1 MNDKLDTLIKNIP
14 DIKEIIIQQNQDI
27 EDMSKELL
35 GVKMSDTIVNKV
47 IEQELTKEVI
57 KRIMEAF

>member
-35 GVKMSDTIVNKV
+35 GVKMSDTIVTKV

>member
-1 MNDKLDTLIKNIP
+1 MNNKLDTLIKNIP

-47 IEQELTKEVI
+47 IEQQLTKEVI

>member
-47 IEQELTKEVI
+47 LEQELTKEVI

>member
-35 GVKMSDTIVNKV
+35 GVRMSDTIVNKV

>member
-1 MNDKLDTLIKNIP
+1 MNNKLDTLIKNIP

>member
-1 MNDKLDTLIKNIP
+1 MNNKLDTLIKNIP

-27 EDMSKELL
+27 EDMSKELV

>member
-1 MNDKLDTLIKNIP
+1 MNNKLYTLIKNIP

>member
-1 MNDKLDTLIKNIP
+1 MNNKLDTLIKNIP

-35 GVKMSDTIVNKV
+35 GVKKSDTIVNKV

>member
-14 DIKEIIIQQNQDI
+14 DIKEIIIQQNQDV

>member
-1 MNDKLDTLIKNIP
+1 MNNKLDTLIKNIP

-47 IEQELTKEVI
+47 LEQELTKEVI